1 MRRVTYGAAA
11 ALAVAAALIAG
22 APAASVSGQTRPGG
36 QAARSR
42 LVDLDNLAALKT
54 AFNTNR
60 DEIRIVLLLSPT

>member
-1 MRRVTYGAAA
+1 MRRLTCGAAA

-22 APAASVSGQTRPGG
+22 AAAVPVSGQTRPGG

-54 AFNTNR
+54 AFNNNR
-60 DEIRIVLLLSPT
+60 GDIRIVLLLSPT